1 MARVSELKREIENNR
16 YDVDAPAV
24 ADAMLRRIRL
34 LKQERGPGTISGAGR
49 NRRCPED
56 PRGR

>member
-1 MARVSELKREIENNR
+1 MARVNKLKREIQSNR

-34 LKQERGPGTISGAGR
+34 LKQQHGPGTISGAGR